1 MRSVLENPEPLK
13 NLASLIKAQQA
24 FFAQAAESLASIQ
37 GKSDTKCHLLDR
49 KLTLLAHLLKP
60 RLRRLPFRARLTTG
74 KPSAPHVNVVPI
86 ADHRSPLLS
95 PSQQVACAVNR
106 VPFV

>member
-37 GKSDTKCHLLDR
+37 GKQN
-49 KLTLLAHLLKP
+49 
-60 RLRRLPFRARLTTG
+60 RLSLNRLPRRWYGWLIWL
-74 KPSAPHVNVVPI
+74 SSVPAAEVEEAAVQGE
-86 ADHRSPLLS
+86 ADYR
-95 PSQQVACAVNR
+95 
-106 VPFV
+106 